1 MPLSAFQPLWLV
13 MLKTLEK
20 VSHKKESHINS
31 LSDLYKEVNEYAS
44 KQEDQMKG
52 KVRRR
57 RERKR
62 DREDITVK
70 LCQFL
75 FLSQLKGEIDSAHK
89 SLHNYRHST
98 EIIRKTRKAYH
109 SSCSDLA
116 EHQKELERAK
126 LDPNRGKELEKME
139 GKIRKLNAH
148 METASEYGQSIK

>member
-31 LSDLYKEVNEYAS
+31 LSDLCKDVNEYAS

-52 KVRRR
+52 KVRW
-57 RERKR
+57 RERE
-62 DREDITVK
+62 RERGHLSYAK
-70 LCQFL
+70 FL

-89 SLHNYRHST
+89 SLNNYRHST

-116 EHQKELERAK
+116 EHQKELERARQ
-126 LDPNRGKELEKME
+126 DPNRGKELEKME
-139 GKIRKLNAH
+139 GKIRKLNTH